1 MSKGYF
7 IAHLT
12 VTNADLYA
20 EYGKAAEAA
29 VKPFNP
35 KIVAWTGQYE
45 NLEGEAHQ
53 EHMIFEFSSFTEAKS
68 FYYSDSYQAAKKL
81 RAQAATGTFVL
92 VEGVE

>member
-1 MSKGYF
+1 MPKGYL

-12 VTNADLYA
+12 VINADLYA
-20 EYGKAAEAA
+20 EYGKAAEEA

-53 EHMIFEFSSFTEAKS
+53 QHMIFEFSSFTEAKR
-68 FYYSDSYQAAKKL
+68 FYDSDSYQAAKKL
-81 RAQAATGTFVL
+81 RAKAATGTFVL
-92 VEGVE
+92 IEGFE